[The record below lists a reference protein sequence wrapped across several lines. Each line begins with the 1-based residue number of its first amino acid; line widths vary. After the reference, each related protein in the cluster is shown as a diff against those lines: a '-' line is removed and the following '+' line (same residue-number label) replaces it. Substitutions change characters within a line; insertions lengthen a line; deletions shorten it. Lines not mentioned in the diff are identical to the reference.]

1 MDKIRAYKLTR
12 PDGFDFYT
20 GKTIN
25 YGANIGGVVAPPN
38 PDAKSRLCSSG
49 IIHASINPNDC
60 FIGANIPCRA
70 FLVEGV
76 PVAGDKQKHGFTEL
90 SILEEIIDL
99 DKLFGWKYSEA
110 SNPINPLLIP
120 AHKVTKKDIESLKR
134 WDSVRASIWDSVRAS
149 VGASV
154 GATVGY
160 SVWDS
165 VWASVRASVG
175 ASVGATVGAYTGS
188 LFPNITDWKYASKGI
203 NGYPYQPVV
212 DLWKR
217 GFIGSFDG
225 KIWRLHSGKDA
236 KIVWEGDLN

>member
-134 WDSVRASIWDSVRAS
+134 W
-149 VGASV
+149 
-154 GATVGY
+154 
-160 SVWDS
+160 
-165 VWASVRASVG
+165 ASVRASVG
-175 ASVGATVGAYTGS
+175 DSVWDSVWAYTGS